1 MTSINEVKEI
11 VEGLLRLQD
20 KILQKEPQLLEE
32 AKEEVGNV
40 AQIEIYSL
48 HGNYVE
54 RLKLDN
60 GLKIVRTNEEPKHVI
75 RMHIDTFIDLLIGE
89 RDGEPFDFGKAYMM
103 GLIEFNGVDYHF
115 HAMKW
120 AKAFERLRK
129 YINIG
134 NIRRG

>member
-1 MTSINEVKEI
+1 MTSIDEVKEV
-11 VEGLLRLQD
+11 VEGLIKLQD
-20 KILQKEPQLLEE
+20 KIVKKEQWLINE

-54 RLKLDN
+54 RLKLEN
-60 GLKIVRTNEEPKHVI
+60 GLKIVKTNEEPKHVI

-120 AKAFERLRK
+120 AKAFEKLRK
-129 YINIG
+129 YIKFILK
-134 NIRRG
+134 R

>member
-1 MTSINEVKEI
+1 MTSIDEVREV
-11 VEGLLRLQD
+11 VEGLIKLQD
-20 KILQKEPQLLEE
+20 KIVKKEQWLVNE

-48 HGNYVE
+48 HGNYIE
-54 RLKLDN
+54 RLKLEN
-60 GLKIVRTNEEPKHVI
+60 GLKIVKTNEKPKHVI

-89 RDGEPFDFGKAYMM
+89 RDGEPFDFGKAYVM

-120 AKAFERLRK
+120 AKAFEKLRK
-129 YINIG
+129 YIKFVLK
-134 NIRRG
+134 R